1 MYIKRQETWVNYPST
16 PSLIDADV
24 ANWWEAGI
32 YGAHQGLAA
41 LAVRA
46 VDYGVVGDGVA
57 DDSTAF
63 AAALAAASSGS
74 RTLNIGGATVKLA
87 AGVTIPAGVVV
98 TGGGRG
104 GTILAGSAVSTFVT
118 MGAGARLEDVTVDA
132 AGLVSSYA
140 VYVNSVDGVVL
151 RRATIKNAAIGV
163 EVRGT
168 SARTRIEDCDI
179 TACTTGIRVR
189 EFADYTVID
198 RCRFTSWI
206 ERAIYLYG
214 VAGDGGA
221 TPASAPSNV
230 RISRNFIGPHS
241 PGGAVRQPIQCTAT
255 DSYLFANVT
264 ITDNDVKCLGTSD
277 ANPTTPGSADGI
289 SLHRARGFVISGNRV
304 SGSGD
309 VGITV
314 ARQCIGGTVSDNV
327 IDSPDSVGMCIGS
340 ADSTYVK
347 GITVRGNVVFNANQ
361 NRQNDGVTRAKS
373 GILLVEAI
381 GCLVDGNVV
390 IDDQA
395 APTTNYGLTWRNV
408 TDLTVGD
415 NRYIGMTVADTYRE
429 GTNSGVRWSSAPR
442 RVVKTADTTRNNTAT
457 VADDPHLAGLTLS
470 PGGVY
475 RLSSRLIYNATT
487 TADINVKWSVPS
499 GTTMDW
505 STDSPVPTTT
515 TPNGSIQATSQTVGS
530 TATIG
535 GTGVSTVGHPEG
547 IITVGSTPGT
557 LTMQWAQGTA
567 EASNATLSAGSWVE
581 IVRVA

>member
-1 MYIKRQETWVNYPST
+1 MYTKRQEAWVNKPAV

-24 ANWWEAGI
+24 ANWWEDGI
-32 YGAHQGLAA
+32 YAAHQGLAA

-46 VDYGVVGDGVA
+46 ADYGVVGDGVA
-57 DDSTAF
+57 DDTTAF
-63 AAALAAASSGS
+63 TAALAAAASGS
-74 RTLNIGGATVKLA
+74 RALHIGATTVKLMTPVTVP
-87 AGVTIPAGVVV
+87 AGVTIV
-98 TGGGRG
+98 GGSLG
-104 GTILAGSAVSTFVT
+104 GTILAGAANSTLLT
-118 MGAGARLEDVTVDA
+118 MSTGSGLQDVTVDA
-132 AGLVSSYA
+132 AGLVSSYT
-140 VYVNSVDGVVL
+140 VHINSVDEVRMERVTV
-151 RRATIKNAAIGV
+151 ANAANGV
-163 EVRGT
+163 ELRGT
-168 SARTRIEDCDI
+168 STWTQIIGCDFVG
-179 TACTTGIRVR
+179 CTTGIRVR
-189 EFADYTVID
+189 EFADYTLID
-198 RCRFTSWI
+198 RCRFTSWV

-214 VAGDGGA
+214 VAGDGGSV
-221 TPASAPSNV
+221 PASAPSNV
-230 RISRNFIGPHS
+230 RISRNYIGPHA
-241 PGGAVRQPIQCTAT
+241 PGGTVRQPIQCTGA
-255 DSYLFANVT
+255 DSYLFKNISIV
-264 ITDNDVKCLGTSD
+264 DNDVKCLGTSD

-304 SGSGD
+304 TGSGD

-327 IDSPDSVGMCIGS
+327 IDAPDSVGLCIGS
-340 ADSTYVK
+340 ADSTHVK
-347 GITVRGNVVFNANQ
+347 GISVRGNVVFNANQ

-390 IDDQA
+390 IDDQV

-415 NRYIGMTVADTYRE
+415 NRYIGVTVADTYGE
-429 GTNSGVRWSSAPR
+429 GTNTGVRWSSAPR
-442 RVVKTADTTRNNTAT
+442 RAVKTADTTRNNTAT
-457 VADDPHLAGLTLS
+457 VADDPHLTGLTLS

-487 TADINVKWSVPS
+487 TADIGIKWSVPS

-505 STDSPVPTTT
+505 TTDSPVPTTT
-515 TPNGSIQATSQTVGS
+515 SPNGSIQATSQTVGS

-567 EASNATLSAGSWVE
+567 EASNATLSAGSWIE